1 MALQVFVLCVAP
13 VFCCMLVWFCAS
25 LFMQLGPFCY
35 GVASV
40 RMLGSFCYGVASVCI
55 VCGARV
61 FVRGSLEALSC
72 GFLLWVLLHVYRPV
86 ISGSL
91 YMLRNMLFK
100 GLCTR

>member
-13 VFCCMLVWFCAS
+13 VFCCMLVCFCAS